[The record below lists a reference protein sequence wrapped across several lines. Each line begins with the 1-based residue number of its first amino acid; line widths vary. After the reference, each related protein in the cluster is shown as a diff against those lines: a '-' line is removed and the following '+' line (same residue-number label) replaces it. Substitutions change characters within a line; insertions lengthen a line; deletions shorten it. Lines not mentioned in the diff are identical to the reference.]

1 MQDFTTFCLISAHIF
16 EIETMKFFT
25 TILSVLLA
33 VSTYAAEYSISLA
46 VKGFAGQYAFLTKV
60 EGDLSMLTDTLVA
73 DRYGMYKTTFTD
85 ENETGFYKFIFP
97 QLNNAEVA
105 FIFNKEN
112 VALSTEAINPNAY
125 VQVISS
131 KENDLYYQFQAKNA
145 LFENQ
150 CGLLE
155 MIYENYVGDDF
166 RSQAESEYTRL
177 LNEYYDDIDGLRK
190 RGESTFAW
198 KVIKSSVRQ
207 VPPMLVSQAEKNT
220 FLKSHFFDAV
230 DFTETELINSEVFTS
245 AAVQYLSI
253 YTANIQQSNKNSI
266 FMSAVDTIMKKAS
279 VNDETY
285 EFVVNYLLGGFE
297 SMGASEIVTYISQQY
312 LTEHRCASEDASTLQ
327 RKALSNTELAVGKQA
342 PLELLTTMNYK
353 KDIDLA
359 NENVVVVFW
368 ATWCGHC
375 VESVPEIVDHY
386 AKLSK
391 PKYKL
396 VTISLDA
403 STNEWEEFIDAHA
416 SFSKSKNLIDTD
428 GWDGKLA
435 ETYCIYATPT
445 IFMLQRG
452 KIVAKPIESSEFF
465 EMLKRLKWE

>member
-1 MQDFTTFCLISAHIF
+1 MQEFATFCLISAHIF
-16 EIETMKFFT
+16 EDLTMRFLG
-25 TILSVLLA
+25 TILISLFAL
-33 VSTYAAEYSISLA
+33 SSYAAEYSISLA
-46 VKGFAGQYAFLTKV
+46 VKGFAGQFAFLTKV
-60 EGDLSMLTDTLVA
+60 EGDLSMLTDTLIA
-73 DRYGMYKTTFTD
+73 DRYGMYKTTFND

-97 QLNNAEVA
+97 QLNNAEVE

-112 VALSTEAINPNAY
+112 VALATEAINPNAY

-155 MIYENYVGDDF
+155 MIYENYVGDEF
-166 RSQAESEYTRL
+166 RSDAEKEYSRL
-177 LNEYYDDIDGLRK
+177 LKEYYDDINGLRE
-190 RGESTFAW
+190 RGKSTYAW

-207 VPPMLVSQAEKNT
+207 VPPFLVSQAEKNT
-220 FLKSHFFDAV
+220 FLKSHFFDAI
-230 DFTETELINSEVFTS
+230 DFNDTTLINSEVFTS
-245 AAVQYLSI
+245 AAVKYLSV

-279 VNDETY
+279 VNEITY
-285 EFVVNYLLGGFE
+285 DFIVNYLLGGFE
-297 SMGASEIVTYISQQY
+297 SMGATEIVTYVSQQY
-312 LTEHRCASEDASTLQ
+312 LTKHTCSSEDASTLQ

-342 PLELLTTMNYK
+342 PLELLTAMNYK
-353 KDIDLA
+353 KDIDFA
-359 NENVVVVFW
+359 SENVVVVFW

-375 VESVPEIVDHY
+375 VESIPEIVEHY
-386 AKLSK
+386 ARLAK

-396 VTISLDA
+396 VTISLDT
-403 STNEWEEFIDAHA
+403 STNEWEEFIDARS

-445 IFMLQRG
+445 IYMLQRG
-452 KIVAKPIESSEFF
+452 KIVAKPIETTEFF